1 MTNFG
6 ALLVIMSTIVVYFL
20 PALVAIDRAHRN
32 AIAICVLNVLLG
44 WTFLGW
50 VVALVW
56 AFTSDTGRAN
66 INRLTDDEFEELKK
80 YALRG
85 DKA

>member
-6 ALLVIMSTIVVYFL
+6 ALLVIMFAVVLYFL

-50 VVALVW
+50 VAALVW

-66 INRLTDDEFEELKK
+66 ISRLTEDEFEELKK
-80 YALRG
+80 HALRG
-85 DKA
+85 DQA